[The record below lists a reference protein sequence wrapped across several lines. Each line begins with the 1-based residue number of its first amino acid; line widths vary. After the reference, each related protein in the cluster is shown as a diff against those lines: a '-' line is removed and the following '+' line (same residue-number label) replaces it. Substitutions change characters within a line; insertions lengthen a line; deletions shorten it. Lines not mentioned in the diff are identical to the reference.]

1 MKATRGIRK
10 YMAAIAVVALL
21 ALTGVSLA
29 AAQGSEPKIPFTIA
43 GNVIWA
49 DFWYDEMGG
58 TRVPQL
64 ISIYH
69 LKEGTFTE
77 KKDGYQGGILLA
89 ETVTDADG
97 NYSITLEADRMHLA
111 QVTIRVD
118 GLPTQI
124 VTEILAG
131 WHEGIPWEMDIRW
144 PTDWR
149 PENGDKD
156 HAILRRAAQRAAVQ
170 PTALAQATEPKI
182 PFTIAGNVIWQ
193 YFWYDEMGGVQVPQL
208 VSIYHLKEGT
218 FTEKKDGYQGGI
230 LLAETVTDADG
241 NYSITLEADRM
252 HLAQVTIRVDGF
264 PTQKATKILADWH
277 EGKPW
282 KMDIYWPGD
291 WRSEDGNNDFD
302 ILKRAAQRA
311 AAPPTAPVQA
321 IAEPADGT
329 PGDPAEP
336 QATAAGT
343 VDEAFTSPQRV
354 YLTASQGTLRPGN
367 RGLMELA
374 ATNPAVNRRNLEV
387 ELTLEVPAGLQVS
400 TLDGS
405 YDPQTGRARYVILPA
420 ESKTVMLWV
429 EAESP
434 GQFAV
439 AGRAEYGPEG
449 GGQPRGAVELSHT
462 FVVTEPPQTTEVAE
476 APQQEEAPED
486 AQSEPEAAS
495 EEQGTAAPEAPQE
508 EPGNGS
514 GGGCSIGS
522 SDSTD
527 LSAVMFGGA
536 MLTGLGM
543 MLVRRRKG

>member
-1 MKATRGIRK
+1 
-10 YMAAIAVVALL
+10 MAAIAVVALL

-97 NYSITLEADRMHLA
+97 NYSITLEADGMHLA
-111 QVTIRVD
+111 R
-118 GLPTQI
+118 
-124 VTEILAG
+124 
-131 WHEGIPWEMDIRW
+131 
-144 PTDWR
+144 
-149 PENGDKD
+149 
-156 HAILRRAAQRAAVQ
+156 
-170 PTALAQATEPKI
+170 
-182 PFTIAGNVIWQ
+182 
-193 YFWYDEMGGVQVPQL
+193 
-208 VSIYHLKEGT
+208 
-218 FTEKKDGYQGGI
+218 
-230 LLAETVTDADG
+230 
-241 NYSITLEADRM
+241 
-252 HLAQVTIRVDGF
+252 VTIRVDGF
-264 PTQKATKILADWH
+264 PTQSAFAILADWH
-277 EGKPW
+277 EGIPW
-282 KMDIYWPGD
+282 ERDIGWPGD
-291 WRSEDGNNDFD
+291 WRPEDGNNHPG
-302 ILKRAAQRA
+302 ILKKAAQRA
-311 AAPPTAPVQA
+311 AARRTAPVQA

-476 APQQEEAPED
+476 APQKEDAPED
-486 AQSEPEAAS
+486 IASDAQSQPEAS
-495 EEQGTAAPEAPQE
+495 TEEQTTAAAPQAQQE
-508 EPGNGS
+508 EPGGGS
-514 GGGCSIGS
+514 GGGCSIG
-522 SDSTD
+522 DSGGPTD

-543 MLVRRRKG
+543 MLVRRRRG

>member
-1 MKATRGIRK
+1 MKAPRGIRK

-21 ALTGVSLA
+21 ALAGVSLA

-43 GNVIWA
+43 GNVWWQ

-77 KKDGYQGGILLA
+77 KTGGYHGGILLA

-97 NYSITLEADRMHLA
+97 DYSITLEADGMHWQ

-156 HAILRRAAQRAAVQ
+156 HILRRAAQRAAVSPRHWHRQ
-170 PTALAQATEPKI
+170 RSRRSPSPSPATSSGPI
-182 PFTIAGNVIWQ
+182 SGTTRWAAPG
-193 YFWYDEMGGVQVPQL
+193 YHR

-241 NYSITLEADRM
+241 NYSITLEADGM
-252 HLAQVTIRVDGF
+252 DLARVTIRVDGF
-264 PTQKATKILADWH
+264 PTQSAFAILADWH
-277 EGKPW
+277 EGIPW
-282 KMDIYWPGD
+282 ERDIYWPGD
-291 WRSEDGNNDFD
+291 WRPEDGNNHPG
-302 ILKRAAQRA
+302 ILKKAAQRA
-311 AAPPTAPVQA
+311 AARRTAPVQA

-343 VDEAFTSPQRV
+343 VDEVFTSPERV

-429 EAESP
+429 EAGSP

-536 MLTGLGM
+536 MLTGLGLLM
-543 MLVRRRKG
+543 VRRRKG